1 MTPMGFRQA
10 LTNAVHGDEIVY
22 HEGFYC
28 IDERTER
35 RIPVAQAAWDAME
48 RGLVVLYQRRLG
60 PYRLQYCAK
69 RVVR

>member
-1 MTPMGFRQA
+1 MTPMMFRQA
-10 LTNAVHGDEIVY
+10 LTSSARGDEIVY

-28 IDERTER
+28 VEPVVDR

-69 RVVR
+69 KVV